1 MYVYYT
7 ESQLLFT
14 SARTVVF
21 TPLWFHFFVLQLPPK
36 NFCVTPL
43 GQPRR
48 RWKNNTLIQSFQ
60 VGQHSGSWVKVQ
72 TDSLILSI
80 CLHFCVTVYH
90 YDWNLQKMFW
100 SLIGF
105 EFFVGVP
112 WSQACSHLV
121 RLLCYLQTGRAQV
134 WEEIDFYSYLGIKDH
149 KIGSFVFYH
158 LKILVTFL
166 TFYRNSQNLAK
177 FEMVL
182 TKQIAGFLKV

>member
-1 MYVYYT
+1 MYTIQSLSCFLRVL
-7 ESQLLFT
+7 EQLCSHRCDST
-14 SARTVVF
+14 S
-21 TPLWFHFFVLQLPPK
+21 LCYSCPPQ

-72 TDSLILSI
+72 TDSLFLSI

-90 YDWNLQKMFW
+90 YDWNLQKIFW